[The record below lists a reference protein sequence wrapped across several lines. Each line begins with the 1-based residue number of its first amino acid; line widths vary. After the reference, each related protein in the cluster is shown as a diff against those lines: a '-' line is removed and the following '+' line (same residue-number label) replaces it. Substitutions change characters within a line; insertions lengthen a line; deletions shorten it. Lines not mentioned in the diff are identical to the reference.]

1 LGDGVPTDYVL
12 AYLWANLAAAS
23 AEFESENR
31 TDAMTIL
38 STVSDWM
45 SPQQIAEA
53 QRLSREWVPN
63 EAKSQPSSTGPASS
77 DPKLA
82 GTGSGFYVDS
92 KGHVLTNAHVVDG
105 CGAIVINRSRFQI
118 HSVDPA
124 NDLAILA
131 GPAGGQFIKFRDGRG
146 IRIGDT
152 VVAMGF
158 PLRNILGS
166 GIQATSGEVSA
177 LSGIKNDS
185 RYLQISAPVNPGN
198 SGGPLLDSSG
208 NVVGVVTAKL
218 DAIEMARRTGSLSE
232 NINFALK
239 ASAARDF
246 LDMNGID
253 YGTRQSTQNIGNA
266 NVVESTKGG
275 VVLVECWQ

>member
-1 LGDGVPTDYVL
+1 L
-12 AYLWANLAAAS
+12 
-23 AEFESENR
+23 SE
-31 TDAMTIL
+31 
-38 STVSDWM
+38 
-45 SPQQIAEA
+45 
-53 QRLSREWVPN
+53 
-63 EAKSQPSSTGPASS
+63 
-77 DPKLA
+77 PKLV
-82 GTGSGFYVDS
+82 GTGTGFYVDAQ
-92 KGHVLTNAHVVDG
+92 GHVLTNAHVIDD
-105 CGAIVINRSRFQI
+105 CGGIEINRTRFQI
-118 HSVDPA
+118 HSMDPA
-124 NDLAILA
+124 NDLAVLS
-131 GPAGGQFIKFRDGRG
+131 GPASNRFIRFREGRG

-158 PLRNILGS
+158 PLRTILGS

-177 LSGIKNDS
+177 LSGIANDS

-218 DAIEMARRTGSLSE
+218 DAIEIARRTGSLPE

-246 LDMNGID
+246 LDMNGVN
-253 YGTRQSTQNIGNA
+253 YGTRQSTQDISNA
-266 NVVESTKGG
+266 NVVESAQGG